1 MSVKS
6 LKMMMTTRSLST
18 RVRREVM
25 ISQSR
30 DLLSNTALE
39 DWAVKNINLAEKSVM
54 ILSNNITRSPATATA
69 TAAVDIKAT
78 LVDGGAFWRAAEFD
92 RLVLAS
98 LPPDLA
104 LARLPDLE
112 TARRSLEP
120 TATSYSL
127 HLELAAEVRT
137 RTVLA
142 ALERLGWG
150 FLRGDEFEAAHDC
163 PTHLSLVR
171 PDDGWFPGLEAI
183 RSDLEMNFTRLRS
196 SHTSLGLPS
205 AAVSSKQS
213 DCDQLQNSFGNV

>member
-1 MSVKS
+1 MLSVKS

-54 ILSNNITRSPATATA
+54 ILSNNITRTPATA
-69 TAAVDIKAT
+69 TAAVEVKAT

-142 ALERLGWG
+142 TLERLGWG

-196 SHTSLGLPS
+196 SDTSLGLPS

>member
-1 MSVKS
+1 MLTVKS
-6 LKMMMTTRSLST
+6 LKMMMVTRSLST

-54 ILSNNITRSPATATA
+54 ILSNNITRTTA

-127 HLELAAEVRT
+127 RLELAAEVRT

-142 ALERLGWG
+142 TLERLGWG
-150 FLRGDEFEAAHDC
+150 FLRGDQFEAAHDC

-183 RSDLEMNFTRLRS
+183 RSDLEMNLTRLRS
-196 SHTSLGLPS
+196 SDTSLGLPS

>member
-1 MSVKS
+1 MLSVKS
-6 LKMMMTTRSLST
+6 LKMMMVTRSLST

-54 ILSNNITRSPATATA
+54 ILSNNITRTPA
-69 TAAVDIKAT
+69 TAAVEVKAT

-142 ALERLGWG
+142 TLERLGWG
-150 FLRGDEFEAAHDC
+150 FLRGDQFEAAHDC

>member
-1 MSVKS
+1 MLSVKS
-6 LKMMMTTRSLST
+6 LKMMMVTRSLST

-54 ILSNNITRSPATATA
+54 ILSNNITRTTA
-69 TAAVDIKAT
+69 TAAVEVKAT
-78 LVDGGAFWRAAEFD
+78 LVDGDAFWRAAEFD

-142 ALERLGWG
+142 TLERLGWG

-196 SHTSLGLPS
+196 SDTSLGLPS

>member
-1 MSVKS
+1 MTVKS
-6 LKMMMTTRSLST
+6 LKMMMVTRSLST

-54 ILSNNITRSPATATA
+54 ILSNNITRTTA

-127 HLELAAEVRT
+127 RLELAAEVRT

-142 ALERLGWG
+142 TLERLGWG
-150 FLRGDEFEAAHDC
+150 FLRGDQFEAAHDC

-183 RSDLEMNFTRLRS
+183 RSDLEMNLTRLRS
-196 SHTSLGLPS
+196 SDTSLGLPS

>member
-1 MSVKS
+1 MKS
-6 LKMMMTTRSLST
+6 LKMMLVTRSLST

-54 ILSNNITRSPATATA
+54 ILSNNITRTPATA
-69 TAAVDIKAT
+69 TAAVEVKAT
-78 LVDGGAFWRAAEFD
+78 LVDGGAFWRAEEFD

-142 ALERLGWG
+142 TLERLGWG
-150 FLRGDEFEAAHDC
+150 FLRGDQFEAAHDC

-196 SHTSLGLPS
+196 SDTSLGLPS

>member
-1 MSVKS
+1 MLNVKS
-6 LKMMMTTRSLST
+6 IKMMMVTRSLST

-54 ILSNNITRSPATATA
+54 ILSNNITRTPA
-69 TAAVDIKAT
+69 TAAVEIKAT

-142 ALERLGWG
+142 TLERLGWG

-183 RSDLEMNFTRLRS
+183 RSDLEMNLTRLRS

>member
-1 MSVKS
+1 MLSVKS
-6 LKMMMTTRSLST
+6 LKMMMVTRSLST

-54 ILSNNITRSPATATA
+54 ILSNNITRTPA
-69 TAAVDIKAT
+69 TAAVEVKAT
-78 LVDGGAFWRAAEFD
+78 LVDSGAFWRAAEFD

-142 ALERLGWG
+142 TLERLGWG
-150 FLRGDEFEAAHDC
+150 FLRGDQFEAAHDC

-183 RSDLEMNFTRLRS
+183 RSDLEMNLTRLRS

>member
-1 MSVKS
+1 MLSVKS
-6 LKMMMTTRSLST
+6 LKMMMVTRSLST

-54 ILSNNITRSPATATA
+54 ILSNNITRTPATA
-69 TAAVDIKAT
+69 TAAVEIKAT

-142 ALERLGWG
+142 TLERLGWG
-150 FLRGDEFEAAHDC
+150 FLRGDQFEAAHDC

>member
-1 MSVKS
+1 MLTVKS
-6 LKMMMTTRSLST
+6 LTKMMTTRNLST

-54 ILSNNITRSPATATA
+54 ILSNNITRTPATA
-69 TAAVDIKAT
+69 TAAVEIKAT

-183 RSDLEMNFTRLRS
+183 RSDLEMNLTRLRS

>member
-1 MSVKS
+1 MLSVKS
-6 LKMMMTTRSLST
+6 LKMMTTTRSLST

-54 ILSNNITRSPATATA
+54 ILSNNITRTPA
-69 TAAVDIKAT
+69 TAAVEIKAT
-78 LVDGGAFWRAAEFD
+78 LVDGGAFWRAEEFD

-127 HLELAAEVRT
+127 RLELASEVRT

-142 ALERLGWG
+142 TLERLGWG

-196 SHTSLGLPS
+196 SDTSPDLPS
-205 AAVSSKQS
+205 AAVSSKQG

>member
-1 MSVKS
+1 MLTVKS

-54 ILSNNITRSPATATA
+54 ILSNNITRTPATAP
-69 TAAVDIKAT
+69 AAVEIKAT
-78 LVDGGAFWRAAEFD
+78 LVDGGAFWRAEEFD

-127 HLELAAEVRT
+127 RLELASEVRT

-142 ALERLGWG
+142 ALEQLGWG

-183 RSDLEMNFTRLRS
+183 RSDLERNFTRLRS
-196 SHTSLGLPS
+196 SHTSPGLPS
-205 AAVSSKQS
+205 AAVSSKQG

>member
-1 MSVKS
+1 MLSVKS

-54 ILSNNITRSPATATA
+54 ILSNNITRTTA

-78 LVDGGAFWRAAEFD
+78 LVDSGAFWRAEEFD

-142 ALERLGWG
+142 TLERLGWG
-150 FLRGDEFEAAHDC
+150 FLRGDQFEAAHDC

-183 RSDLEMNFTRLRS
+183 RSDLEMNLTRLRS
-196 SHTSLGLPS
+196 SDTGLGLPS

>member
-1 MSVKS
+1 MLSVKS
-6 LKMMMTTRSLST
+6 LKMMMVTRSLST

-54 ILSNNITRSPATATA
+54 ILSNNITRTPA
-69 TAAVDIKAT
+69 TAAVEIKAT
-78 LVDGGAFWRAAEFD
+78 LVDGGVFWRAAEFD

-142 ALERLGWG
+142 TLERLGWG

-196 SHTSLGLPS
+196 SDTSPGLPS

>member
-1 MSVKS
+1 MLSVKS

-54 ILSNNITRSPATATA
+54 ILSNNITRTPATAP
-69 TAAVDIKAT
+69 AAVEIKAT
-78 LVDGGAFWRAAEFD
+78 LVDGGAFWRAEEFD

-104 LARLPDLE
+104 LARLPDLN

-127 HLELAAEVRT
+127 RLELASEVRT

-142 ALERLGWG
+142 ALEQLGWG

-183 RSDLEMNFTRLRS
+183 RSDLERNFTRLRS
-196 SHTSLGLPS
+196 SDTSPGLPS

>member
-1 MSVKS
+1 MLTVKS
-6 LKMMMTTRSLST
+6 LKMMMVTRSLST
-18 RVRREVM
+18 RARREVM

-54 ILSNNITRSPATATA
+54 ILSNNITRTPA
-69 TAAVDIKAT
+69 TAAVEVKAT

-92 RLVLAS
+92 RLVLAA
-98 LPPDLA
+98 LPSDLA

-142 ALERLGWG
+142 TLERLGWG

>member
-1 MSVKS
+1 MLSVKS

-54 ILSNNITRSPATATA
+54 ILSNNITRTPATA
-69 TAAVDIKAT
+69 TAAVEVKAT
-78 LVDGGAFWRAAEFD
+78 LVDGGAFWRAAEFG

-142 ALERLGWG
+142 TLERLGWG
-150 FLRGDEFEAAHDC
+150 FLRGDQFEAAHDC

>member
-1 MSVKS
+1 MLTVKS
-6 LKMMMTTRSLST
+6 LKMMMVTRSLST
-18 RVRREVM
+18 RVRREVL

-54 ILSNNITRSPATATA
+54 ILSNNITRTPATA
-69 TAAVDIKAT
+69 TAAVEIKAT

-142 ALERLGWG
+142 TLERLGWG
-150 FLRGDEFEAAHDC
+150 FLRGDQFEAAHDC

-183 RSDLEMNFTRLRS
+183 RSDLEMNLTRLRS
-196 SHTSLGLPS
+196 SHTSFGLPS

-213 DCDQLQNSFGNV
+213 DCDQMQNSFGNV

>member
-1 MSVKS
+1 MLSVNS
-6 LKMMMTTRSLST
+6 LKMMLVTRSLST

-54 ILSNNITRSPATATA
+54 ILSNNITRTPATA
-69 TAAVDIKAT
+69 TAAVEVKAT
-78 LVDGGAFWRAAEFD
+78 LVDGGAFWLAAEFD

-142 ALERLGWG
+142 TLERLGWG

-196 SHTSLGLPS
+196 SYTSLGLPS

>member
-6 LKMMMTTRSLST
+6 LKMMMVTRSLST

-54 ILSNNITRSPATATA
+54 ILSNNITRTPATA
-69 TAAVDIKAT
+69 TAAVEIKAT

-142 ALERLGWG
+142 TLERLGWG

-183 RSDLEMNFTRLRS
+183 RSDLEMNLTRLRS
-196 SHTSLGLPS
+196 SHTSPGLPS

>member
-1 MSVKS
+1 MLTVKS
-6 LKMMMTTRSLST
+6 LKMMLVTRSLST

-54 ILSNNITRSPATATA
+54 ILSNNITRTPATA
-69 TAAVDIKAT
+69 TAAVEIKAT
-78 LVDGGAFWRAAEFD
+78 LVDGGAFWRAEEFD

-142 ALERLGWG
+142 TLERLGWG

-183 RSDLEMNFTRLRS
+183 RSDLEMNFPRLRS

>member
-6 LKMMMTTRSLST
+6 LKMMMVTRSLST
-18 RVRREVM
+18 RVRREVL

-54 ILSNNITRSPATATA
+54 ILSNNITRTPA
-69 TAAVDIKAT
+69 TAAVEIKAT

-92 RLVLAS
+92 RLVLTS

-142 ALERLGWG
+142 TLERLGWG
-150 FLRGDEFEAAHDC
+150 FLRGDQFEAAHDC

>member
-1 MSVKS
+1 MLSVKS
-6 LKMMMTTRSLST
+6 LKMMLVTRSLST

-54 ILSNNITRSPATATA
+54 ILSNNITRTPA
-69 TAAVDIKAT
+69 TAAVEIKAT

-142 ALERLGWG
+142 TLERLGWG
-150 FLRGDEFEAAHDC
+150 FLRGDQFEAAHDC

>member
-1 MSVKS
+1 MLTVKS

-54 ILSNNITRSPATATA
+54 ILSNNITRTPAP
-69 TAAVDIKAT
+69 AAVEIKAT
-78 LVDGGAFWRAAEFD
+78 LVDGGAFWRAEEFD

-127 HLELAAEVRT
+127 RLELASEVRT

-142 ALERLGWG
+142 ALEQLGWG

-183 RSDLEMNFTRLRS
+183 RSDLERNFTRLRS
-196 SHTSLGLPS
+196 SHTSPGLPS

>member
-1 MSVKS
+1 MLSVKS

-18 RVRREVM
+18 RVRREVL

-54 ILSNNITRSPATATA
+54 ILSNNITRTTA

-127 HLELAAEVRT
+127 RLELAAEVRT

-142 ALERLGWG
+142 TLERLGWG
-150 FLRGDEFEAAHDC
+150 FLRGDQFEAAHDC

-183 RSDLEMNFTRLRS
+183 RSDLEMNLTRLRS
-196 SHTSLGLPS
+196 SDTSLGLPS